1 MGKYFPRFFNF
12 FFFFT
17 NFVALT
23 IREVMLIE
31 SFLQYL
37 QYEKNY
43 SSHTVEA
50 YKNDLKCFKHF
61 VCGDETFNPRTIDAV
76 IVRRW
81 IVSLMEDEYSP
92 LSVNRKLSSLK
103 SFFKYLCKY
112 KEIEAS
118 PVKKIVGPKV
128 NKPLPYF
135 VKDAEMERLLL
146 SLETDDSFEGKRDRA
161 ILDLFYS
168 TGIRCAELV
177 GLKNADINFGS
188 QLLKVTGK
196 RNKQRLVPFS
206 KLLKEVLQIY
216 SSARDEKIQ
225 SGDTQTFFVRKDGR
239 PLSNSIVYHIVK
251 KRLSETPNLSKK
263 SPHVLRHTFATSML
277 NNGADLNAVKE
288 ILGHASLSST
298 EVYTHTTFE
307 ELKKTYHQAHPRA

>member
-1 MGKYFPRFFNF
+1 
-12 FFFFT
+12 
-17 NFVALT
+17 
-23 IREVMLIE
+23 MLIE
-31 SFLQYL
+31 SFLRYL
-37 QYEKNY
+37 QNEKNY

-50 YKNDLKCFKHF
+50 YKNDLQCFKQF
-61 VCGDETFNPRTIDAV
+61 VSGDETFNPRTIDAV

-81 IVSLMEDEYSP
+81 IVSLMEEEYSP

-112 KEIEAS
+112 KEIEIS
-118 PVKKIVGPKV
+118 PVKKIVGPKT

-135 VKDAEMERLLL
+135 VKDAEMERLLMR
-146 SLETDDSFEGKRDRA
+146 LETEDTFEGKRDRA

-177 GLKNADINFGS
+177 GLSDEDVDFGT
-188 QLLKVTGK
+188 QLIKVTGK

-206 KLLKEVLQIY
+206 KPLKEVLQIY
-216 SSARDEKIQ
+216 LTTRNEKIQ
-225 SGDTQTFFVRKDGR
+225 VGDKQRFFVRKNGCS
-239 PLSNSIVYHIVK
+239 LSNSVVYHIVK
-251 KRLSETPNLSKK
+251 KRLSEAPNLSKK

-307 ELKKTYHQAHPRA
+307 ELKKAYHQAHPRA

>member
-1 MGKYFPRFFNF
+1 
-12 FFFFT
+12 
-17 NFVALT
+17 
-23 IREVMLIE
+23 MLIE

-43 SSHTVEA
+43 SLHTVEA
-50 YKNDLKCFKHF
+50 YKNDLYCFKQF
-61 VCGDETFNPRTIDAV
+61 ISGDEPFNPRTIDAV

-112 KEIEAS
+112 KEIETS
-118 PVKKIVGPKV
+118 PIKKIVGPKV

-146 SLETDDSFEGKRDRA
+146 SLETEDSFEGKRDRA

-177 GLKNADINFGS
+177 GLKNEDIDFGS
-188 QLLKVTGK
+188 YLIKVTGK

-216 SSARDEKIQ
+216 SSARDEEIQ
-225 SGDTQTFFVRKDGR
+225 NGDKQTFFVRKDGR
-239 PLSNSIVYHIVK
+239 PLSNSVVYHIVK
-251 KRLSETPNLSKK
+251 KRLAETPNLSKK

-307 ELKKTYHQAHPRA
+307 ELKKAYHQAHPRA